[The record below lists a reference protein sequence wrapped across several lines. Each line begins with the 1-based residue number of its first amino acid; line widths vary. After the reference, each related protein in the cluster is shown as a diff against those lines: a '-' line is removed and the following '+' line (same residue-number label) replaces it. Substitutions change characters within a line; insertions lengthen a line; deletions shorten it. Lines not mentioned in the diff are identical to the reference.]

1 MNLSCL
7 FRATRS
13 KRRSCPLQNAR
24 MRRIYYTYRAF
35 ESRFAFSLMEMGL
48 GIKDKVLH
56 AGNAIRIM

>member
-1 MNLSCL
+1 MSFTQRVLND
-7 FRATRS
+7 AIVPTA
-13 KRRSCPLQNAR
+13 NAR